1 MLRKSLAFVVVAL
14 LLAAG
19 ASAQSV
25 GLVLSGGGA
34 KGLYHIGVIQALEEN
49 EIPIDYVAGTS
60 MGSIIA
66 ALYAAGYSPEEMRAI
81 VDSGQVRE
89 WVSGRIDSRYASYY
103 RQMQDQP
110 SMLTLR
116 LNLRDEEKRSDA
128 KNKSRLVLPSH
139 LISSSQID
147 LALAELLTP
156 ASTPPA
162 AISTGSWCRSGAWPA
177 TWWRANPMCSK
188 RATWAKRCV
197 LRWPFRW
204 RSTRSRRIR
213 CCSTTEVSTTIFR
226 GNPSTKPSVPTT

>member
-110 SMLTLR
+110 SICATR
-116 LNLRDEEKRSDA
+116 RSA
-128 KNKSRLVLPSH
+128 AMPRKSRGWCCR
-139 LISSSQID
+139 
-147 LALAELLTP
+147 
-156 ASTPPA
+156 
-162 AISTGSWCRSGAWPA
+162 AISFRRRRSI
-177 TWWRANPMCSK
+177 
-188 RATWAKRCV
+188 
-197 LRWPFRW
+197 W
-204 RSTRSRRIR
+204 RSPN
-213 CCSTTEVSTTIFR
+213 C
-226 GNPSTKPSVPTT
+226 

>member
-1 MLRKSLAFVVVAL
+1 MSVVAL

-116 LNLRDEEKRSDA
+116 AQSCATRRSA
-128 KNKSRLVLPSH
+128 AMPRTSRGWCCR
-139 LISSSQID
+139 
-147 LALAELLTP
+147 
-156 ASTPPA
+156 
-162 AISTGSWCRSGAWPA
+162 AISFRRRRSI
-177 TWWRANPMCSK
+177 
-188 RATWAKRCV
+188 
-197 LRWPFRW
+197 W
-204 RSTRSRRIR
+204 RSPN
-213 CCSTTEVSTTIFR
+213 C
-226 GNPSTKPSVPTT
+226 